1 MGQAFCQAD
10 ARQPREI
17 KLRRQQN
24 LSVKLRQGI
33 SKRTGSASSFLI
45 SVSAKF
51 GSANIGDGNER
62 DPKTRDNSLTGP
74 LRLRRHRRREIFL
87 THSAQLCWVDQRRIS
102 KEICRRRRYEI
113 LFRQR
118 YFPTFLPSPLFRRI
132 SSPRTL
138 FNCPNKCHWRP

>member
-1 MGQAFCQAD
+1 MGQAFCPTNSQLPCD
-10 ARQPREI
+10 SKQ
-17 KLRRQQN
+17 RRQQN

-33 SKRTGSASSFLI
+33 SKRTGSALSFLI

-62 DPKTRDNSLTGP
+62 DPKSRDNSLTGP
-74 LRLRRHRRREIFL
+74 LDRRRQREIFL
-87 THSAQLCWVDQRRIS
+87 THSAQLGRRIS

-138 FNCPNKCHWRP
+138 FNWPNKCHWRPRP